1 MKICSIDGLIN
12 AVSGDTENGLIFAS
26 AKVWQI
32 NEIQTVKEVI
42 EDLLQ
47 R

>member
-42 EDLLQ
+42 EDLL
-47 R
+47 